1 MIFLKTLYKK
11 TLLLNIWSRKN
22 PLLVYCSISL
32 SKNNKQSKNE
42 FQGNILQQFS
52 KIPRRK
58 IKSEK

>member
-42 FQGNILQQFS
+42 FQGNIL
-52 KIPRRK
+52 
-58 IKSEK
+58 